1 MKNIPYNDIVKI
13 SSIKEI
19 MELAA
24 KEAGDKAAYKIPD
37 KNSYKSVTFREFNDT
52 VDFIGT
58 ALKSRG
64 LTTGHIAIVGKNSYE
79 WLTAYLTVLKSAGVV
94 VPIDKELPFTDIS
107 NILINSDSEVLFYAD
122 EFEKDLLTAEFPK
135 IKYFIGFDREEDDGR
150 FLSYKKLIADGKA
163 LFENGDK
170 SFLSETR
177 DENLLKMLVYTSG
190 TTGMAKGVMLSE
202 HNLVSCI
209 YNGLLI
215 ASVKGT
221 GFSVLPYNHTYAAV
235 VEILVSIHLHNT
247 ICINDSIRKIPKN
260 MLLFKPDYMYI
271 VPAYAEVFYKKI
283 IATAKKQGKYK
294 ALMAMIKISNA
305 LLEIGI
311 DVRRKL
317 FKSVLDGLGGN
328 IYKFVCGGAPVRS
341 EIGDFFESIGVIFMN
356 GYGITE
362 CSPLVSGNREGDSE
376 PESVGVPIPCVEI
389 KFDEVDSGGIGE
401 ICVKGDTVMLGY
413 YKQPGLTKEVLS
425 DDGWFKTGDFGKFNE
440 RGHLMITGRKKNLI
454 VLKNG
459 KNIYPE
465 EIEEYILAI
474 PYVSETVVT
483 AVKDEDGNDAS
494 LCAHVFLN
502 SDAVEQLGI
511 TNPAETV
518 KKDISAATAHLPS
531 YKHIT
536 SVVVRDTEFPKT
548 TTRKIK
554 RNLI

>member
-1 MKNIPYNDIVKI
+1 MSNTKEIK
-13 SSIKEI
+13 SIKEI
-19 MELAA
+19 MENAA
-24 KEAGDKAAYKIPD
+24 AEAGDKIAYKIPE
-37 KNSYKSVTFREFNDT
+37 KNSFRSVTFREFNDT
-52 VDFIGT
+52 VNFIGT
-58 ALKSRG
+58 ALRTRG
-64 LTTGHIAIVGKNSYE
+64 LTSGHIAIVGKNSYE

-107 NILINSDSEVLFYAD
+107 NILINSDSEVLFYDSEYEEDLKNAD
-122 EFEKDLLTAEFPK
+122 LPK
-135 IKYFIGFDREEDDGR
+135 IKYFIGFSREENDGK
-150 FLSYKKLIADGKA
+150 FLSYKKIIADGKEI
-163 LFENGDK
+163 FENGDK
-170 SFLSETR
+170 SFLSEER
-177 DENLLKMLVYTSG
+177 DEYLLKMLVYTSG

-202 HNLVSCI
+202 HNLISCI
-209 YNGLLI
+209 FNGLMV
-215 ASVKGT
+215 ANVKGT
-221 GFSVLPYNHTYAAV
+221 GLSVLPYNHTYAAV
-235 VEILVSIHLHNT
+235 VEILVSIQLHNPL
-247 ICINDSIRKIPKN
+247 CINDSIRKVQKN
-260 MLLFKPDYMYI
+260 MAFFKPDYMYI

-283 IATAKKQGKYK
+283 IATAKKEGKLK
-294 ALMAMIKISNA
+294 TLKAMIKISN
-305 LLEIGI
+305 LLLKLGI

-317 FKSVLDGLGGN
+317 FKSVIDGLGGN
-328 IYKFVCGGAPVRS
+328 LYKFVCGGAPVRS
-341 EIGDFFESIGVIFMN
+341 EIGEFFESIGIVFMN

-362 CSPLVSGNREGDSE
+362 CSPLVSGNREEDSE
-376 PESVGVPIPCVEI
+376 PVSVGVPIPCVEI
-389 KFDEVDSGGIGE
+389 KFDEVDNEGIGE

-413 YKQPGLTKEVLS
+413 YKQPELTREVLS
-425 DDGWFKTGDFGKFNE
+425 EDGWFKTGDFGKFNK

-483 AVKDEDGNDAS
+483 AVKDEDGNEVS

-502 SDAVEQLGI
+502 ADAAAQQGI
-511 TNPAETV
+511 SNPSETI

-536 SVVVRDTEFPKT
+536 EVVVRDTEFPKT

>member
-190 TTGMAKGVMLSE
+190 TTGMA
-202 HNLVSCI
+202 
-209 YNGLLI
+209 
-215 ASVKGT
+215 
-221 GFSVLPYNHTYAAV
+221 
-235 VEILVSIHLHNT
+235 
-247 ICINDSIRKIPKN
+247 
-260 MLLFKPDYMYI
+260 
-271 VPAYAEVFYKKI
+271 
-283 IATAKKQGKYK
+283 
-294 ALMAMIKISNA
+294 
-305 LLEIGI
+305 
-311 DVRRKL
+311 
-317 FKSVLDGLGGN
+317 
-328 IYKFVCGGAPVRS
+328 
-341 EIGDFFESIGVIFMN
+341 
-356 GYGITE
+356 
-362 CSPLVSGNREGDSE
+362 
-376 PESVGVPIPCVEI
+376 
-389 KFDEVDSGGIGE
+389 
-401 ICVKGDTVMLGY
+401 
-413 YKQPGLTKEVLS
+413 
-425 DDGWFKTGDFGKFNE
+425 
-440 RGHLMITGRKKNLI
+440 
-454 VLKNG
+454 
-459 KNIYPE
+459 
-465 EIEEYILAI
+465 
-474 PYVSETVVT
+474 
-483 AVKDEDGNDAS
+483 
-494 LCAHVFLN
+494 
-502 SDAVEQLGI
+502 
-511 TNPAETV
+511 
-518 KKDISAATAHLPS
+518 
-531 YKHIT
+531 
-536 SVVVRDTEFPKT
+536 
-548 TTRKIK
+548 
-554 RNLI
+554 